1 MMATKK
7 MRVTTTRKGAKKMAE
22 TLTAPTTSAT
32 SAEEL
37 WNSLYYWVRSVLPQK
52 IKVVESHQDM
62 PTPKGCF
69 ITISYAG
76 NWHFA
81 GTTASRMVVGRPDLP
96 SPRLFTYRGTIELR
110 EVEGDGENL
119 MKLVESLENPEI
131 QAIFEIA
138 GISVLRTDGPTA
150 MPALQQ
156 AQWRRESMLTL
167 EMSWAR
173 AYEGSTLTIERVE
186 ITQESRQ
193 PLVNEE
199 SEFLANEEE
208 EILAAHQALNEF
220 TVAT

>member
-1 MMATKK
+1 
-7 MRVTTTRKGAKKMAE
+7 MAE
-22 TLTAPTTSAT
+22 TLTAPTTSAST
-32 SAEEL
+32 AEEL
-37 WNSLYYWVRSVLPQK
+37 WSALYYWVRSVLPQK

-96 SPRLFTYRGTIELR
+96 SPRLFTYRGSVELR

-131 QAIFEIA
+131 QAIFETA
-138 GISVLRTDGPTA
+138 GISVFSQVKTFGTIDDEENLVVDA
-150 MPALQQ
+150 QQ
-156 AQWRRESMLTL
+156 NIVQS
-167 EMSWAR
+167 
-173 AYEGSTLTIERVE
+173 
-186 ITQESRQ
+186 
-193 PLVNEE
+193 EE
-199 SEFLANEEE
+199 LF
-208 EILAAHQALNEF
+208 NEF

>member
-1 MMATKK
+1 
-7 MRVTTTRKGAKKMAE
+7 MAE

-37 WNSLYYWVRSVLPQK
+37 WNALYYWVRSVLPQK

-76 NWHFA
+76 NWHLA
-81 GTTASRMVVGRPDLP
+81 GTTASRMVVGRPDIP

-131 QAIFEIA
+131 QAIFEVA

-167 EMSWAR
+167 EMAWAR
-173 AYEGSTLTIERVE
+173 AYEGSTLTIESVE
-186 ITQESRQ
+186 ITQEEITGTIDENGDA
-193 PLVNEE
+193 LVNEVHE
-199 SEFLANEEE
+199 V
-208 EILAAHQALNEF
+208 LAAKNIVNEF